1 MKATRVKGGEVWRNK
16 MSKKIRSVVW
26 LVNLMNIKSIQKL
39 LFGLNVDKRHG
50 DKRGKER
57 FCILSQ
63 NLKSQKIFSRM
74 KKNLLKRNQFIKQ
87 AYCASLKLTIAVIT
101 KHTLKHHTQGY
112 LLHPDCHSRRQNFAS
127 LLHQAIL
134 TFESKSFRGFGMT
147 YKGSDT

>member
-26 LVNLMNIKSIQKL
+26 IVNLMNIKSIQKL

-63 NLKSQKIFSRM
+63 NLKSQKVFSKM
-74 KKNLLKRNQFIKQ
+74 KKNLLKIN
-87 AYCASLKLTIAVIT
+87 
-101 KHTLKHHTQGY
+101 
-112 LLHPDCHSRRQNFAS
+112 
-127 LLHQAIL
+127 
-134 TFESKSFRGFGMT
+134 
-147 YKGSDT
+147 

>member
-1 MKATRVKGGEVWRNK
+1 MKAGTRTKATRVKGGEVWRNK

-63 NLKSQKIFSRM
+63 NLKSQKIFSKM
-74 KKNLLKRNQFIKQ
+74 KKNLLKLVYKAGLLCKSKFNHSSHYQ
-87 AYCASLKLTIAVIT
+87 AHFKTSYPGLLT
-101 KHTLKHHTQGY
+101 
-112 LLHPDCHSRRQNFAS
+112 PSR
-127 LLHQAIL
+127 L
-134 TFESKSFRGFGMT
+134 SF
-147 YKGSDT
+147 